1 MNFDMNKKLLSFIC
15 ALLVPLAALAENVPQ
30 RIAVLSAD
38 VGEIVVALGDKDKV
52 VGRDQVDKN
61 PALKDVPVVAMPRS
75 VAAETVMS
83 VKPDLVIGSW
93 SVQPPTV
100 FEQLQKTGVKAVNVM
115 PEEGVENFAQGIRN
129 IGKLTGKVGQANQ
142 LADKWQQAMSPKPS
156 TGKRYI
162 LSYDGRYVAG
172 KGTAGDA
179 IIKAAGGIN
188 AADVSGLKP
197 LSREGWLMAKADVI
211 IIADHNVAQIG
222 GIDKF
227 IARPEIAANPAAKN
241 HKVVSM
247 PAGDYLRYGLN
258 TPDTVKKLQ
267 EL

>member
-1 MNFDMNKKLLSFIC
+1 MRKNFAVLC
-15 ALLVPLAALAENVPQ
+15 AVLFSISVANADNLPQ

-61 PALKDVPVVAMPRS
+61 PALQQVPVVAMHRS

-115 PEEGVENFAQGIRN
+115 PEENVAHFANGIRK
-129 IGKLTGKVGQANQ
+129 IGELTGKTQQAQ
-142 LADKWQQAMSPKPS
+142 KLADDWQKAMSPKKS

-162 LSYDGRYVAG
+162 LSYDGLYVAG
-172 KGTAGDA
+172 DGTAGDA
-179 IIKAAGGIN
+179 IIQAAGGIN
-188 AADVSGLKP
+188 AASVTGLKP
-197 LSREGWLMAKADVI
+197 LSREGWLAAKPDVI
-211 IIADHNVAQIG
+211 IIAEHNLAQIG

-227 IARPEIAANPAAKN
+227 IARPEIAAT
-241 HKVVSM
+241 
-247 PAGDYLRYGLN
+247 PAGKNRKVIALPANEYLRYGLN
-258 TPDTVKKLQ
+258 TPQTVQKLQ
-267 EL
+267 ELAK

>member
-1 MNFDMNKKLLSFIC
+1 MKNKLLTLLIAFILP
-15 ALLVPLAALAENVPQ
+15 AISLAENPQ

-38 VGEIVVALGDKDKV
+38 VSEIVVALGDKDKV

-61 PALKDVPVVAMPRS
+61 PALQNVPVVAMHRQ

-115 PEEGVENFAQGIRN
+115 PEENVENFANGIRQ
-129 IGKLTGKVGQANQ
+129 IGELLGKTKQAQQ
-142 LADKWQQAMSPKPS
+142 LADNWQTAMSVKPK

-162 LSYDGRYVAG
+162 LSYDGRFVAG

-179 IIKAAGGIN
+179 IIQAAGGIN
-188 AADVSGLKP
+188 AADISGLKP
-197 LSREGWLMAKADVI
+197 LSREGWISANADVI
-211 IIADHNVAQIG
+211 IIAEHNLAQIG
-222 GIDKF
+222 GLDKF
-227 IARPEIAANPAAKN
+227 TQRPEIAANPAAKN
-241 HKVVSM
+241 KKVVVMS
-247 PAGDYLRYGLN
+247 ANEFLRYGLN

-267 EL
+267 ELAK